1 MHVQSVQNYCFSL
14 SNIHIYYVLVTVD
27 VVVVVA
33 QAPYY
38 PLAADKYSRHAQ
50 YFRMLL
56 LLAQFERAH
65 PGTMALVPASFSE
78 MVEEA
83 RRLCTGT
90 VLSFDFSK
98 AFDAVPH
105 YILSDKLNE
114 IDINPYVI
122 NPDPC
127 LFESRKTEGRG

>member
-1 MHVQSVQNYCFSL
+1 M
-14 SNIHIYYVLVTVD
+14 T
-27 VVVVVA
+27 
-33 QAPYY
+33 
-38 PLAADKYSRHAQ
+38 
-50 YFRMLL
+50 
-56 LLAQFERAH
+56 
-65 PGTMALVPASFSE
+65 LVPASFSE

-105 YILSDKLNE
+105 YILSNKLNE

-127 LFESRKTEGRG
+127 RFESRKTEGRG